1 MGTLTAFHVLISL
14 AGIAS
19 GFVVIFG
26 LLGGKRLNRWTVFF
40 LATTV
45 LTSATGYLFPVHKL
59 MPSHIV
65 GALSL
70 LALAL
75 AIYARYRQGMNARW
89 RSVYV
94 AAAILAQYF
103 NVFVL
108 VVQSFLKIPSLKALA
123 PTQSAAIRHRARTRA
138 CGLYRAGHPRIEEIS
153 HRAMVGRRFDLAI
166 ITI

>member
-45 LTSATGYLFPVHKL
+45 LTSVTGYLFPVHKL

-123 PTQSAAIRHRARTRA
+123 PTQSEPPFAIAQ
-138 CGLYRAGHPRIEEIS
+138 GLVLVVFIVLGILALKRFRIEPWS
-153 HRAMVGRRFDLAI
+153 AAASTSR
-166 ITI
+166 